1 MKNFEMLENVSAYVI
16 SRDSNANNY
25 YFKTGKGV
33 KLSKEEREKLTDE
46 LHEIG
51 GVYNGTRHAWFF
63 SEDPYLAIQ
72 AALGRRPM
80 PDLTGMLAWR
90 DEQMAK
96 RQKSAKAATGEF
108 SKQLETLYGLV
119 ADTVK
124 HIDNS
129 RMANAVSGI
138 DLNSFSNSKADIATC
153 KHKVKAMLETIAGE
167 QFAVD
172 EEDVNAVIYGIYQK
186 FQKKSAIRA
195 EKDWYAVSLASF
207 KSAVRAYIWDRV
219 NNVKA
224 AEAMRKESSE
234 MAA

>member
-1 MKNFEMLENVSAYVI
+1 MKNFETLENVSAYVI
-16 SRDSNANNY
+16 SRDSNSDTY

-63 SEDPYLAIQ
+63 SADPYHAIQ
-72 AALGRRPM
+72 AALGRQSM
-80 PDLTGMLAWR
+80 PDLTAMLAWR

-96 RQKSAKAATGEF
+96 RQKSAKAATGELAR
-108 SKQLETLYGLV
+108 QLEKLYGLV

-124 HIDNS
+124 HIDDS
-129 RMANAVSGI
+129 RTTSARAAVT
-138 DLNSFSNSKADIATC
+138 TC
-153 KHKVKAMLETIAGE
+153 KYKVKVMLETIAGE
-167 QFAVD
+167 QFTVD

>member
-1 MKNFEMLENVSAYVI
+1 MKNFEMLENVSVYVI
-16 SRDSNANNY
+16 SRDSNANTY

-46 LHEIG
+46 LYEIG

-108 SKQLETLYGLV
+108 AKQLEALYNLV

-124 HIDNS
+124 HIDDS
-129 RMANAVSGI
+129 RMTNDRAMV
-138 DLNSFSNSKADIATC
+138 ATC
-153 KHKVKAMLETIAGE
+153 KHNVKAMLETIVGD
-167 QFAVD
+167 QFTVD

-224 AEAMRKESSE
+224 AEAMRKESKE

>member
-1 MKNFEMLENVSAYVI
+1 MKNFETLENISAYVI
-16 SRDSNANNY
+16 SRDSNSDTY

-63 SEDPYLAIQ
+63 SADPYHAIQ

-80 PDLTGMLAWR
+80 PDLTAMLAWR

-108 SKQLETLYGLV
+108 AKQLEALYGLV

-124 HIDNS
+124 HIDDS
-129 RMANAVSGI
+129 RMTNDRAA
-138 DLNSFSNSKADIATC
+138 IATC
-153 KHKVKAMLETIAGE
+153 KHNVKAMLETIAGE

-219 NNVKA
+219 NDVAKVKEVRKA
-224 AEAMRKESSE
+224 ATEEA
-234 MAA
+234 AA